1 MVLNLNS
8 IRKSYRTNEGNV
20 SVLND
25 VSLTLLAGETLAL
38 RGESGSG
45 KSTLLHIAGALEL
58 PDTGSVE
65 IDGKELSKMDDTG
78 RAAVRRKDIAIIFQH
93 FNLIPSLNVAANINF
108 QANLSGP
115 VDKIKLEKI
124 RVVMGPGGKMI
135 REICEATGAKVD
147 IEDDGTIKIAAS
159 DTEAAEAAQKR
170 INDIVAEAELGVIY
184 TGKVVKTVD
193 FGAFVNFLGTKD
205 GLVHISE
212 LQDARTEKTTDI
224 CKEGDMVKVK
234 VIGFDDRGKVK
245 LSMKRVNQKTG
256 EDIESKKDE

>member
-1 MVLNLNS
+1 
-8 IRKSYRTNEGNV
+8 V

-124 RVVMGPGGKMI
+124 VSSLGLSDQMRKYPEALSGGQQQRVAIARALVTEPKLLLAD
-135 REICEATGAKVD
+135 EPTGNLD
-147 IEDDGTIKIAAS
+147 EQS
-159 DTEAAEAAQKR
+159 AQSVLEQMLTL
-170 INDIVAEAELGVIY
+170 VAETNTALM
-184 TGKVVKTVD
+184 VVTHSRNVAARMDKQ
-193 FGAFVNFLGTKD
+193 
-205 GLVHISE
+205 
-212 LQDARTEKTTDI
+212 LQL
-224 CKEGDMVKVK
+224 
-234 VIGFDDRGKVK
+234 IGGR
-245 LSMKRVNQKTG
+245 LR
-256 EDIESKKDE
+256 